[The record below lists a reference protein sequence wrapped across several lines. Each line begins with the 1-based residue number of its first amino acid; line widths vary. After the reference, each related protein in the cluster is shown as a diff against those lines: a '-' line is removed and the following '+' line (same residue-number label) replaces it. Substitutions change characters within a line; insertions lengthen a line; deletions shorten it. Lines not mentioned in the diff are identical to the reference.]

1 MIRRAV
7 FISQLTEGEA
17 GRTAADL
24 SLHLSEKNECFVVV
38 DNSPKADY
46 LYGGNLVSLDSKN
59 LLKKIY
65 QLKQF
70 KDDYAV
76 VTMVSFATW
85 PNLLNIYTRKKERVV
100 ISVRESLSSV
110 DGGLFK
116 EAEQYLMKQYYPK
129 ADRIVVPLESIKKE
143 LLAELKIDESKI
155 SVIYNPI
162 NIAKIRSMVQEKLEF
177 DFRDI
182 YAHPVV
188 INTGKLTKGKGHR
201 QLLKAFKKVKEEVP
215 GAKLHLL
222 GDGDMKGNLQQLVD
236 DLDLENDVFFGGG
249 DENPYRYLA
258 KAAVAV
264 FPSTHEEYPY
274 DLCEAMACG
283 VPVLASDC
291 KKGPREILTADPEFR
306 PVTGG
311 LEEVKYG
318 TLLPVCKEDLSNYI
332 EDFTPEELIL
342 AQGMVKAVKEQDFY
356 RKRATLALERVEEF
370 NREKIM
376 AMWDKLI

>member
-38 DNSPKADY
+38 ENSQKADY
-46 LYGGNLVSLDSKN
+46 PYGGNLVSLDSKN
-59 LLKKIY
+59 FLTKTY

-70 KDDYAV
+70 KDDFAV
-76 VTMVSFATW
+76 VTVVSFGTW
-85 PNLLNIYTRKKERVV
+85 PNLLNIYTRKKERVI
-100 ISVRESLSSV
+100 ISVRESLSLAG
-110 DGGLFK
+110 GGLIK
-116 EAEQYLMKQYYPK
+116 EAEQYLMKKYYPK
-129 ADRIVVPLESIKKE
+129 ADRIVVPLAEIKKE
-143 LLAELKIDESKI
+143 LLTELKIDESKI

-162 NIAKIRSMVQEKLEF
+162 NVAKIKSLVQEKQEF
-177 DFRDI
+177 EFRDI

-188 INTGKLTKGKGHR
+188 VNTGKLTKGKGHR
-201 QLLKAFKKVKEEVP
+201 QLIKAFKKMKDEVP

-222 GDGDMKGNLQQLVD
+222 GDGDMKGILLQLVD

-264 FPSTHEEYPY
+264 FPSEYEEYPY

-291 KKGPREILTADPEFR
+291 KKGPREILTADTEIR
-306 PVTGG
+306 PATRE
-311 LEEVKYG
+311 LEEARYG
-318 TLLPVCKEDLSNYI
+318 ALLPVCKEGISNYI
-332 EDFTPEELIL
+332 EDLTPEELIL
-342 AQGMVKAVKEQDFY
+342 SQAMVKAVKEQEFY
-356 RKRATLALERVEEF
+356 RKRAALALERVEDF

-376 AMWDKLI
+376 AMWDKLV